1 MYCIFRMYGNLELE
15 RQNHR
20 RGKSRGVLIRYTSGD
35 SGFGCAD
42 LGRGDYRRIDRW
54 NSAGMRRSCL
64 LSEELSMTGFF
75 PVFGRGAFETAFE
88 QFVKV
93 VHVLIAYRMD
103 DIYDGHISL
112 A

>member
-1 MYCIFRMYGNLELE
+1 
-15 RQNHR
+15 
-20 RGKSRGVLIRYTSGD
+20 
-35 SGFGCAD
+35 
-42 LGRGDYRRIDRW
+42 
-54 NSAGMRRSCL
+54 
-64 LSEELSMTGFF
+64 MTGFF